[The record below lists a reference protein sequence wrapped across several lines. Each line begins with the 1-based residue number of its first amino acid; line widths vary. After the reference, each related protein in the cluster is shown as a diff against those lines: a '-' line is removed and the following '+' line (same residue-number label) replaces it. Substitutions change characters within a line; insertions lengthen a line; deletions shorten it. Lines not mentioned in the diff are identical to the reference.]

1 MGFQKGFMQI
11 LQFLADIT
19 SLVVLAYHS
28 FFEDFSTLS
37 SDNFHQLCKYRSFSL
52 GTLSLKS
59 NFLSFVI
66 LGNFPIFVGNF
77 AVSTENCSLVD
88 PANFPVFVQ
97 FFTNLTI
104 FAWIEDYFSQDPLN
118 LLFTLQAEVLSCWY
132 GFQHLQSRSCYMYL
146 SV

>member
-1 MGFQKGFMQI
+1 MQI

-66 LGNFPIFVGNF
+66 LGNFPIFF
-77 AVSTENCSLVD
+77 RWKFRSFHRKL
-88 PANFPVFVQ
+88 Q
-97 FFTNLTI
+97 F
-104 FAWIEDYFSQDPLN
+104 
-118 LLFTLQAEVLSCWY
+118 
-132 GFQHLQSRSCYMYL
+132 G
-146 SV
+146 

>member
-104 FAWIEDYFSQDPLN
+104 FAWIEDLVRT
-118 LLFTLQAEVLSCWY
+118 LLTSSLPCKLRFLSCWY
-132 GFQHLQSRSCYMYL
+132 GFQHLQSRLCYMYL